1 MSAAALGADA
11 GSETRSEPLSL
22 LQAAHQQD
30 HQVSVKEQRNRLAM
44 VHDWDTSFDDIQ
56 QQGCTSQFDIVLS
69 SRLVAGLVTFHDPND
84 V

>member
-1 MSAAALGADA
+1 MAKISLAACASCPEVAAVCSSHHISLMSAAALGADA

-56 QQGCTSQFDIVLS
+56 Q
-69 SRLVAGLVTFHDPND
+69 
-84 V
+84 